1 MSSVTTWTSSMRA
14 TTEPMTANARM
25 VRTPARRVGPLVEL
39 FPALASLP
47 RAGLLGRL
55 PTPVVP
61 SALAPALWIKR
72 DDLTAATIGGNKVRA
87 LDFLLGGLGADAEVL
102 TAGATGSTHTLTTIV
117 HAKRLGA
124 RSSVVRWPQEMND
137 VARVV
142 ARRIEAEADAV
153 WTARSV
159 PAAYWRALRV
169 RLSRDVRWV
178 PAGGT
183 SALGILGH
191 VDAALELASQ
201 IAAGECPAPV
211 RIVVP
216 LGSGG
221 TAAGLALGL
230 EIAGLPSR
238 VVGVRVVSRI
248 VANRRR
254 ALRFAARAA
263 RLIERLAPGA
273 PVPRVAPDRVEV
285 VDGYFGGA
293 YARETIEG
301 RAATQRFR
309 GGHAPATLEPT
320 YTAKAFAATLARC
333 DGEPTLF
340 WLTFD
345 ARWLVGLGTGDSDL
359 A

>member
-1 MSSVTTWTSSMRA
+1 
-14 TTEPMTANARM
+14 MTASAPV
-25 VRTPARRVGPLVEL
+25 VRTPGGRVGTLIDH

-47 RAGLLGRL
+47 RAGLLDAL

-61 SALAPALWIKR
+61 SALAPGLWIKR
-72 DDLTAATIGGNKVRA
+72 DDLTALPIGGNKVRA
-87 LDFLLGGLGADAEVL
+87 LDLLLGGLASGAEVL
-102 TAGATGSTHTLTTIV
+102 TAGATGSTHALTAVV

-124 RSSVVRWPQEMND
+124 RTSVIRWPQEMNE

-142 ARRIEAEADAV
+142 AQRIAEEADV
-153 WTARSV
+153 VHTARSV
-159 PAAYWRALRV
+159 PGAYYRALRI

-191 VDAALELASQ
+191 VDGALELANQ
-201 IAAGECPAPV
+201 IAAGECPIPT

-221 TAAGLALGL
+221 TAAGLALGFEL
-230 EIAGLPSR
+230 AGLPTR
-238 VVGVRVVSRI
+238 VVGVRVVSRL

-254 ALRFAARAA
+254 VLRFATRAA
-263 RLIERLAPGA
+263 RLIAKLAPGA
-273 PVPRVAPDRVEV
+273 RVPRVSPDRLEIAE
-285 VDGYFGGA
+285 GYFGGA
-293 YARETIEG
+293 YARETVEG
-301 RAATQRFR
+301 RAAAARFR
-309 GGHAPATLEPT
+309 GGHGPAMLEPT
-320 YTAKAFAATLARC
+320 YTAKAFAATMARC

-345 ARWLVGLGTGDSDL
+345 SRWLLNHDGI
-359 A
+359 APP

>member
-1 MSSVTTWTSSMRA
+1 
-14 TTEPMTANARM
+14 MTASAPV
-25 VRTPARRVGPLVEL
+25 VRTPTGRVGTLVDY

-47 RAGLLGRL
+47 RAGLLDAL
-55 PTPVVP
+55 PTPVVS
-61 SALAPALWIKR
+61 SALAPGLWLKR
-72 DDLTAATIGGNKVRA
+72 DDLTALPIGGNKVRA
-87 LDFLLGGLGADAEVL
+87 LDFLLGGLATGAEVL
-102 TAGATGSTHTLTTIV
+102 TAGSIGSTHALTTIV

-124 RSSVVRWPQEMND
+124 RTSVMRWPQEMND

-142 ARRIEAEADAV
+142 AQRIEAEANAV
-153 WTARSV
+153 YTARSV
-159 PAAYWRALRV
+159 PGAYCRALRI
-169 RLSRDVRWV
+169 RLSRNVRWV

-201 IAAGECPAPV
+201 IAAGECPIPA

-230 EIAGLPSR
+230 ELARLPTR

-254 ALRFAARAA
+254 VLRFATHAA
-263 RLIERLAPGA
+263 RLIEKLAPGA
-273 PVPRVAPDRVEV
+273 RVPRVSPDRLEV
-285 VDGYFGGA
+285 VEGYFGGA
-293 YARETIEG
+293 YGRETSDG
-301 RAATQRFR
+301 RAAGDRFR

-320 YTAKAFAATLARC
+320 YTAKAFAAAMARC

-345 ARWLVGLGTGDSDL
+345 SRWMTMLPDRS
-359 A
+359 

>member
-1 MSSVTTWTSSMRA
+1 MTTTTTASAPTVRA
-14 TTEPMTANARM
+14 RAG
-25 VRTPARRVGPLVEL
+25 RVGTLVEH

-47 RAGLLGRL
+47 RAGLLAAL

-72 DDLTAATIGGNKVRA
+72 DDLTALPIGGNKVRA
-87 LDFLLGGLGADAEVL
+87 LDFLLGGLARGAEVL
-102 TAGATGSTHTLTTIV
+102 TAGAIGSTHALTTLV

-124 RSSVVRWPQEMND
+124 RTSVVRWPQEMND

-142 ARRIEAEADAV
+142 ARRIEAEADVVHA
-153 WTARSV
+153 ARSV
-159 PAAYWRALRV
+159 PGAYWRALRI
-169 RLSRDVRWV
+169 RLSRDVRWI

-191 VDAALELASQ
+191 VDGALELARQ
-201 IAAGECPAPV
+201 IAVGECPLPAS
-211 RIVVP
+211 IVVP

-230 EIAGLPSR
+230 ELAGLPTR

-254 ALRFAARAA
+254 VLRFATRAA
-263 RLIERLAPGA
+263 QLIEQLAPGS
-273 PVPRVAPDRVEV
+273 RVARVSPDRVEV
-285 VDGYFGGA
+285 AEGYFGGA
-293 YARETIEG
+293 YGRETSEG
-301 RAATQRFR
+301 RAAAERFH
-309 GGHAPATLEPT
+309 GGHAPATLDPT
-320 YTAKAFAATLARC
+320 YTAKAFAGAMARC
-333 DGEPTLF
+333 AGEPTVF

-345 ARWLVGLGTGDSDL
+345 SRWLK
-359 A
+359 

>member
-1 MSSVTTWTSSMRA
+1 MPGG
-14 TTEPMTANARM
+14 TTEPMTASAPV
-25 VRTPARRVGPLVEL
+25 VRTPAGCVGTLVER

-47 RAGLLGRL
+47 RAGLLGAL

-72 DDLTAATIGGNKVRA
+72 DDVTAVPIGGNKVRA
-87 LDFLLGGLGADAEVL
+87 LDLLLGGLVPDADVL
-102 TAGATGSTHTLTTIV
+102 TAGAIGSTHALTTVV
-117 HAKRLGA
+117 HAKGLGA
-124 RSSVVRWPQEMND
+124 RTSVIRWPQEMND

-142 ARRIEAEADAV
+142 ARRIEAEADV
-153 WTARSV
+153 VYTARSV
-159 PAAYWRALRV
+159 PGAYWRALRI

-183 SALGILGH
+183 SPLGILGH
-191 VDAALELASQ
+191 VEAALELASQ
-201 IAAGECPAPV
+201 IAAGECPIPA

-230 EIAGLPSR
+230 ELAGLPTR

-254 ALRFAARAA
+254 VLRFASRAA
-263 RLIERLAPGA
+263 RLIEMLAPGA
-273 PVPRVAPDRVEV
+273 RVPRVSPDRLQVAE
-285 VDGYFGGA
+285 GYFGGA
-293 YARETIEG
+293 YARETSEG
-301 RAATQRFR
+301 RAAADRFR
-309 GGHAPATLEPT
+309 GEHQPARLEPT
-320 YTAKAFAATLARC
+320 YTAKAFAAAMAAC
-333 DGEPTLF
+333 DGEPTVF

-345 ARWLVGLGTGDSDL
+345 SRWLLELGTGTRNCSSSP
-359 A
+359 